1 MTSSHDRDLQR
12 YAEEL
17 QQGILIEAEIEGSEQ
32 LRSEVFTQ
40 HVIDILIEAGEL
52 EEAVPC
58 HHRERGVEVHGYGVD
73 DEDTLNLICTIFAG
87 DTSLSSVAP
96 KDVTTAFRRLLTF
109 WERASEKSYHQQLE
123 ESSDAYDM
131 ALHVSTVAPSI
142 RRVRLFVITDGTTTA
157 PSLEVEDLAGL
168 EVRRA
173 LWDIERLHR
182 LETSGQPREPIAVDF
197 VERFGQPLPCLAAGT
212 GHEDYDAM
220 LAVFPGQWLADIY
233 NEYGARLL
241 ELNVRSFLQAAG
253 KVNRGIRDTLRH
265 EPGRF
270 LAYNN
275 GISATASQVEV
286 AELPS
291 GARAIARVR
300 DLQIVNGGQT
310 TASIHRAMVGKVDLA
325 DVSVQAKITVVAPE
339 NLEQIVPLIS
349 RYANS
354 QNKVSEADLT
364 SNDPFHVEI
373 EELSRTIWT
382 PTSADGVRQTKWFY
396 ERARGQYRDALSREG
411 TPARQR
417 AWKAAHPPR
426 QKFTKTDLAKYAS
439 TWDLR
444 PHDVS
449 RGAQKNFTVF
459 MNELARSQIKPSPQ
473 YFQRL
478 VAKMI
483 LWKRAE
489 ELIRDQNYGGY
500 RANLVAYSLAKLS
513 HATSQRVDLDRIWE
527 SQGLDPAHEQ
537 AIVDL
542 SGLAWTVLVDKA
554 PPGANITEWAKR
566 ERCWEIMRSE
576 PWDVPPGVAATLKV
590 LGREAATSGG
600 TAANGAVSDDPA
612 VIECVELG
620 SDGWFALS
628 NWAKQTNN
636 LQPWQRKLAYD
647 IGIRINRGRPPSTKQ
662 AHHGTRILAD
672 ARERGFTP

>member
-1 MTSSHDRDLQR
+1 MASKHDRDLQR

-17 QQGILIEAEIEGSEQ
+17 HQGVLLEAEIEGSEQ

-52 EEAVPC
+52 EEALPC
-58 HHRERGVEVHGYGVD
+58 HHRDRGIEVHGYGID
-73 DEDTLNLICTIFAG
+73 DHDTLNLICTIFAG
-87 DTSLSSVAP
+87 DPTLPSVAP
-96 KDVTTAFRRLLTF
+96 GEVTKAFKRLLTF
-109 WERASEKSYHQQLE
+109 WERASTKAYHEQLE

-131 ALHVSTVAPSI
+131 ALHVKTAAPGI
-142 RRVRLFVITDGTTTA
+142 RRIRLFVIADGTTKA
-157 PSLEVEDLAGL
+157 HPQESEQVGDLEI
-168 EVRRA
+168 RRA
-173 LWDIERLHR
+173 VWDIERLFR
-182 LETSGQPREPIAVDF
+182 LETSGQTREPIAVDF
-197 VERFGQPLPCLAAGT
+197 LERYGQPLPCLAAGT

-233 NEYGARLL
+233 NEYGPRLL

-253 KVNRGIRDTLRH
+253 KVNRGIRDTLRD

-275 GISATASQVEV
+275 GISATASKVEFV
-286 AELPS
+286 ELP
-291 GARAIARVR
+291 GGGRAIARVR

-310 TASIHRAMVGKVDLA
+310 TASIHRALVGKLDLSE
-325 DVSVQAKITVVAPE
+325 VSVQAKITVVAPE
-339 NLEQIVPLIS
+339 NLDAIVPLIS

-382 PTSADGVRQTKWFY
+382 PTSGDGLRQTKWFY

-411 TPARQR
+411 TPARQK
-417 AWKAAHPPR
+417 AWKIAHPPN
-426 QKFTKTDLAKYAS
+426 QKFTKTDLAKFAN

-449 RGAQKNFTVF
+449 RGAQKNFTIF
-459 MNELARSQIKPSPQ
+459 MGELARNKTKPSPE

-478 VAKMI
+478 IAKAI

-489 ELIRDQNYGGY
+489 ILIRDQGYGGY

-527 SQGLDPAHEQ
+527 AQGLDAAHEQ

-542 SGLAWTVLVDKA
+542 SRVAWGVLVDQA
-554 PPGANITEWAKR
+554 PSGANITEWAKR
-566 ERCWEIMRSE
+566 ERCWELMRAESWE
-576 PWDVPPGVAATLKV
+576 VPAAVQVTLKV
-590 LGREAATSGG
+590 LGGGGPASSGATNDS
-600 TAANGAVSDDPA
+600 VSDDPA
-612 VIECVELG
+612 VIECLEVKPDE
-620 SDGWFALS
+620 WFALS
-628 NWAKQTNN
+628 NWAKQTGN
-636 LQPWQRKLAYD
+636 LQPWHRKLAYD
-647 IGIRINRGRPPSTKQ
+647 IGIRISRGRPPSIKQ
-662 AHHGTRILAD
+662 ATHGSKILAE